1 MSGQRNSTI
10 SADELIMV
18 PLNNA
23 SGQAD
28 QARPKESDIDLQP
41 QLSTEIQEDSP
52 AKEAMEKTYIYSTDA
67 VVKSPPHV
75 TCV

>member
-52 AKEAMEKTYIYSTDA
+52 AKEAMEKTYIYSKD
-67 VVKSPPHV
+67 VVQSPPHV

>member
-52 AKEAMEKTYIYSTDA
+52 AKEKTYIYSTDA
-67 VVKSPPHV
+67 VVKSPPHI
-75 TCV
+75 TCI